1 VIEVSSLQPE
11 IERVGRQLFAII
23 DAEKAS
29 ANPFKRN
36 DFYGRLLEWSMQDE
50 GFKTQMFRFVDVL
63 PSLTSSR
70 QVVEHLAEYLS
81 QSRSSVSGL
90 LRGALMAGK
99 VVPVVPAV
107 IIRRNVLAMANLFIA
122 GRDGRSAFPNLERL
136 WREGARF
143 TVDILGEGVVS
154 EREAD
159 QYAARYHQ
167 LLDFLGAA
175 TRGWRVTGP
184 LAATEPPLL
193 NVSVKISALCARIR
207 PSDPASSLEV
217 IMRRLLPIVL
227 KARDLNGFINLD
239 MESYS
244 LKGLTLEL
252 FRRLV
257 ERPELNGYPHL
268 GFALQAYLHDSYQDA
283 ERMLDWAARHGHRF
297 TVRLVKGAYWD
308 YEKVIAGQRDWPV
321 PVFLSK
327 PETDANYER
336 ITRLLLE
343 HSAHVYPALA
353 THNVRTIAHALVYG
367 EKLGLKPG
375 DSEFQMLYGMATP
388 IRRAL
393 VRHGQRVREYCP
405 LGELVPGMAYLV
417 RRLLENTS
425 NEGFL
430 RARFSGHASMASLL
444 ENPAARLPAPAALQ
458 TSRPL
463 VVVKARFRNEAAADF
478 TLEAQRNA
486 MVRALEKVDR
496 ELGRS
501 YPLIIGGREV
511 PATEVFPSINPAAP
525 GQLVGQ
531 IAAAQVPEVA
541 AAVQAARAAFPRWAG
556 TTPDERARLLR
567 RVAAIMRERRAEL
580 TAWEVIEV
588 GKTWGEAD
596 ADVVEAID
604 FCEFYAREMQRL
616 GRGRLTQEVP
626 GEISIEH
633 YVARGVAAVIAPW
646 NFPLAI
652 LCGMTTAALVAG
664 NTVVVKPAE
673 QSPVIGALFVNMLRE
688 AGAPEGTV
696 NLLSGQGE
704 IVGAALV
711 AEPGVDLIAFTG
723 SREVGLKIWETAGR
737 THPRQRNLKKVI
749 CEMGG
754 KNAMIVDRDADLDET
769 VLAVVQSAF
778 GFQGQKCSALSRLI
792 TVGDAGERLLPRLVE
807 ATAALKIGLPSDPGT
822 DLGPVIDQDAFTRI
836 NSYRELARR
845 EHKILFEGEVPNRL
859 DGYFVPPLIAGEV
872 PPDARLAQEEI
883 FGPVLA
889 VIPARDLT
897 EALAIANGVAFALTG
912 GIFSRSPR
920 NIERVRREF
929 SVGNLYINR
938 GITGAIV
945 GRHPFGGF
953 LMSGGG
959 TKAGGHDYL
968 LNFMFPRVVTENTV
982 RHGFAPDSG
991 EAGGA
996 AGG

>member
-1 VIEVSSLQPE
+1 M
-11 IERVGRQLFAII
+11 I

-63 PSLTSSR
+63 PTLTSSHE
-70 QVVEHLAEYLS
+70 VVEHLAEYLS
-81 QSRSSVSGL
+81 QSRTSVSGL
-90 LRGALMAGK
+90 LRGALTIGK
-99 VVPVVPAV
+99 IVPILPAA
-107 IIRRNVLAMANLFIA
+107 IIRQNVLAMANLFIA
-122 GRDGRSAFPNLERL
+122 GRDGRSALPNLERL
-136 WREGARF
+136 WREGTRF

-159 QYAARYHQ
+159 QYAARYDK
-167 LLDFLGAA
+167 LLSFLGTAI
-175 TRGWRVTGP
+175 RNWQVTGP

-207 PSDPASSLEV
+207 ASDPASSLDA
-217 IMRRLLPIVL
+217 IMRRLLPIAM

-257 ERPELNGYPHL
+257 ERPELDGYPHL
-268 GFALQAYLHDSYQDA
+268 GFALQAYLRDSYEDA
-283 ERMLDWAARHGHRF
+283 ERMLDWAARNGHRF

-308 YEKVIAGQRDWPV
+308 YEKVIAGQRAWPV
-321 PVFLSK
+321 PVYLSK
-327 PETDANYER
+327 PETDVNYER

-343 HSAHVYPALA
+343 HSAQVYPALA
-353 THNVRTIAHALVYG
+353 THNVRTIAHALVHG

-375 DSEFQMLYGMATP
+375 DGEFQMLYGMATP
-388 IRRAL
+388 IQRAL
-393 VRHGQRVREYCP
+393 VRLGQRVREYCP
-405 LGELVPGMAYLV
+405 VGELVPGMAYLV

-430 RARFSGHASMASLL
+430 RAKFGGRASAAKLL
-444 ENPAARLPAPAALQ
+444 EDPATQLLASSGLQ
-458 TSRPL
+458 ASQTP
-463 VVVKARFRNEAAADF
+463 VVVESRFRNEAPANF

-486 MVRALEKVDR
+486 MVRALEKVGG

-501 YPLIIGGREV
+501 YPLIIGGRAV
-511 PATEVFPSINPAAP
+511 HTAQIFPSVNPAAP
-525 GQLVGQ
+525 GQQVGQ
-531 IAAAQVPEVA
+531 IATAQAVDVT
-541 AAVQAARAAFPRWAG
+541 AAVQAARAAFPNWVRS
-556 TTPDERARLLR
+556 TPDQRARLLQ
-567 RVAAIMRERRAEL
+567 RVAGIMQERRAEL
-580 TAWEVIEV
+580 AAWEVIEV

-633 YVARGVAAVIAPW
+633 YVPRGVAAVIAPW

-673 QSPVIGALFVNMLRE
+673 QSSVVGALFVNMLRE

-696 NLLSGQGE
+696 NLLTGQGE
-704 IVGAALV
+704 ITGAGLV
-711 AEPGVDLIAFTG
+711 ADPDVDLIAFTG
-723 SREVGLKIWETAGR
+723 SREVGVKIWETAGK

-754 KNAMIVDRDADLDET
+754 KNAIIVDGDADLDET

-792 TVGDAGERLLPRLVE
+792 TVGDAGDRLLPRLIE
-807 ATAALKIGLPSDPGT
+807 ATAALKVGLPADPGT
-822 DLGPVIDQDAFTRI
+822 DLGPVIDLDALTRI

-845 EHKILFEGEVPNRL
+845 EHRILFEGEIPKYL
-859 DGYFVPPLIAGEV
+859 EGYFVPPLIAGEV
-872 PPDARLAQEEI
+872 PPGARLAQEEI
-883 FGPVLA
+883 FGPILA

-897 EALAIANGVAFALTG
+897 EALTIANGAAFALTG

-929 SVGNLYINR
+929 SVGNLYVNR

-968 LNFMFPRVVTENTV
+968 LNFMFPRVITENTV
-982 RHGFAPDSG
+982 RRGFAPDSD
-991 EAGGA
+991 EAA
-996 AGG
+996 VPAEV